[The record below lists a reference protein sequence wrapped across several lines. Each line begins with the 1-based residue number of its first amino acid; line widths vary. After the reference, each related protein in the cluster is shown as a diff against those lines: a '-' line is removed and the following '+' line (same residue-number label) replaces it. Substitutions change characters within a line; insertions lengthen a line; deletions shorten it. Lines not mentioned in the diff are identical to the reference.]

1 MSPQPTSQIP
11 ASSRLLPLP
20 GRLLHRIPSWRGL
33 RPFLLRPPPAASG
46 FYPLASPP
54 TPLVPRLPP
63 FALRPLAFVA
73 SLSRH
78 SRPRRRPGRR
88 PPAWRLALATP
99 GPTRIS
105 SSCPRSPQ
113 TTPKSA
119 PPQPKSFLEK
129 TLTARESATSA
140 ACPDPVPPPAPSP
153 PREGTPAGR
162 QLTCGHAALPP
173 SPLRER
179 GGVRVAATPSN
190 QPKPAVARRPVA
202 PLRAPPWQ
210 AANRP
215 RPHSQTSPKS
225 APPQPKSFLEKTL
238 NAREAAAIR
247 APGHPTA
254 PPAPRHACLAG
265 LPFACCSA
273 RMPAYVPG

>member
-1 MSPQPTSQIP
+1 MSPQPTPKIP
-11 ASSRLLPLP
+11 TASRLLPLL

-129 TLTARESATSA
+129 TL
-140 ACPDPVPPPAPSP
+140 
-153 PREGTPAGR
+153 
-162 QLTCGHAALPP
+162 
-173 SPLRER
+173 
-179 GGVRVAATPSN
+179 
-190 QPKPAVARRPVA
+190 
-202 PLRAPPWQ
+202 
-210 AANRP
+210 
-215 RPHSQTSPKS
+215 
-225 APPQPKSFLEKTL
+225 